1 MEQLW
6 NSSQIPVLI
15 DFVIDFVI
23 DLSIIHRDKNK
34 HSENCM
40 EAKVNIAV
48 NIDSFLIFEVKANV
62 CC

>member
-48 NIDSFLIFEVKANV
+48 NIDY
-62 CC
+62 